1 MRNAAKENII
11 VVCTIALCFM
21 LTISLCAA
29 FSGGGLLTVFS
40 AERTGGSSAY
50 VIAVGGY
57 DDITLARSS
66 ADLIKQRGGAG
77 YISEGDTI
85 EIIYAVYPDGE
96 SANKALTSLGEGS
109 AYVKEIEISASKLKW
124 ADKDVKTIAVSDLR
138 YYDEAFS
145 VLYTTANE
153 LNSKS
158 IGIDDAKTK
167 IRVLKAQIEDIKS
180 DFYQNIKD
188 NEKEQITEI
197 KLALITSIA
206 LLDNINATSNAAL
219 YTSSVRYA
227 LVQLVF
233 CRQAL
238 MNRI

>member
-29 FSGGGLLTVFS
+29 FSGGGLLAAFS
-40 AERTGGSSAY
+40 TEKAGGSCAY
-50 VIAVGGY
+50 AIAVSGY
-57 DDITLARSS
+57 DDMTLARST
-66 ADLIKQRGGAG
+66 ADLVKQRGGAG
-77 YISEGDTI
+77 YISEGDSI
-85 EIIYAVYPDGE
+85 EIIYAVYPDGD
-96 SANKALTSLGEGS
+96 SANKALLSLGEGS

-124 ADKDVKTIAVSDLR
+124 ADGDIKTGVVSALR
-138 YYDEAFS
+138 YYDEAFT
-145 VLYTTANE
+145 VLYDTANE

-158 IGIDDAKTK
+158 IGVEDAKTK
-167 IRVLKAQIEDIKS
+167 IRVLRAQIEDIKS
-180 DFYQNIKD
+180 VFYQNVQNCD
-188 NEKEQITEI
+188 KEQITEI
-197 KLALITSIA
+197 KLALITCIA
-206 LLDNINATSNAAL
+206 LLENINGESNAAL
-219 YTSSVRYA
+219 YASSVRYA